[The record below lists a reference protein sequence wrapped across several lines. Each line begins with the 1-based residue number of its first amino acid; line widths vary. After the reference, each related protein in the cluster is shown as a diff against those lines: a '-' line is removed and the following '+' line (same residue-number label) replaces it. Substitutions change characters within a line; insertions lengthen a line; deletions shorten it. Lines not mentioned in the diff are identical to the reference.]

1 MIVKHSIKKNGNNE
15 VLYLY
20 LDYSYEFSTF
30 KNIKIIDSIKDYIN
44 KNKIVFNGT
53 KVVLVVGSLFLGT
66 IILNNSINYDK
77 TSTKDNYTYVS
88 KITLNNY
95 NSNNKIESITKVDTK
110 NKSVK
115 TTTIKTAKKST
126 TNYKKTTTKKISV
139 KKKISTKKNTSNKT
153 STKTTNKITNKTN
166 TSVKKET
173 SSNINVTI
181 YRSNGKVLKLELE
194 EYLVGVV
201 AAEMPASFNLE
212 ALKAQAVAARTYTL
226 KSIKTGKKLT
236 DTVSTQVYKDNNELK
251 NMWGSSYN
259 TYYNKIKNAVN
270 ATKGIYISYNND
282 YIDALFHSTSNGY
295 TEDAVNVWGNNIPY
309 LKSVASPLDKNTTSY
324 LRTITKTYKE
334 LEKQLGYP
342 LDKNT
347 TINIVRNK
355 SNRVS
360 TITINNKT
368 YTGVEFRE
376 KLALRST
383 DFDID
388 LNDNITI
395 TTRGYGHGV
404 GLSQY
409 GSNELAKKGYSY
421 DRIIKFYYTGISI
434 NKIK

>member
-347 TINIVRNK
+347 TINIVRNN